1 MSGLATWGT
10 GGERR
15 ALPLRS
21 ATLRLGQRRIE
32 TRHGPFALHF
42 FRDLAEARLAM
53 VLVRGDPATPAP
65 LLARV
70 HSSCLTSECLMG
82 CDCDCAEQLEGA
94 LERIAR
100 AGRGVLVYL
109 MQEGRGAG
117 LSAKARD
124 RMLVQASGNRITT
137 FDAYAEMGLPA
148 DLRRY
153 DAVASILAMLAIRG
167 PLRLMTNNPEKV
179 AAVGRALEAEKIE
192 VANSEPIG
200 GRRSPFNRDYLH
212 AKRSAGHALE
222 RPGSEPGARP
232 PERVRAFDP
241 IVHERDP
248 SRLVTASYFLP
259 IALTGAGREP
269 AVEWFRSSV
278 LVERATGRESIV
290 LSRADS
296 SAPAALAIPGPDRW
310 IALSLLDRLPV
321 AEAPGRSR
329 LARAL
334 SGICERGAGHVGVVW
349 DEASLPEL
357 AGEHANPGFAGERPS
372 PQAGA
377 RSFDERS

>member
-1 MSGLATWGT
+1 MSGLATWG
-10 GGERR
+10 GPERCE
-15 ALPLRS
+15 LPLRS
-21 ATLRLGQRRIE
+21 ATLQLGQRRIE

-42 FRDLAEARLAM
+42 FRDLAAARLAM
-53 VLVRGDPATPAP
+53 VLVRGDPATAAP

-100 AGRGVLVYL
+100 VGRGVLVYL

-153 DAVASILAMLAIRG
+153 DAVASIFAMLGIRG
-167 PLRLMTNNPEKV
+167 PLCLMTNNPEKI
-179 AAVGRALEAEKIE
+179 AAVARVLESEKIE
-192 VANSEPIG
+192 IAGSEPIS
-200 GRRSPFNRDYLH
+200 GRRSAFNRDYLH

-222 RPGSEPGARP
+222 RPGHEPGARP
-232 PERVRAFDP
+232 PERVRTFDP
-241 IVHERDP
+241 VVHERDP

-259 IALTGAGREP
+259 IALAHPDREP

-278 LVERATGRESIV
+278 MVERATGRESII
-290 LSRADS
+290 LSRAETAPP
-296 SAPAALAIPGPDRW
+296 SALTIPAADRW
-310 IALSLLDRLPV
+310 IALSLLDRLPI
-321 AEAPGRSR
+321 AEATGRGE

-334 SGICERGAGHVGVVW
+334 HGIRERGAGSVGVVW
-349 DEASLPEL
+349 DEASLP
-357 AGEHANPGFAGERPS
+357 AV
-372 PQAGA
+372 
-377 RSFDERS
+377 DERA

>member
-1 MSGLATWGT
+1 MSGGLDRG
-10 GGERR
+10 GGERCE
-15 ALPLRS
+15 LPLRS
-21 ATLRLGQRRIE
+21 GTLQLGQRRIE

-53 VLVRGDPATPAP
+53 VLVRGDPTTAAP

-82 CDCDCAEQLEGA
+82 CDCDCAEQQDGA
-94 LERIAR
+94 LARIAR

-153 DAVASILAMLAIRG
+153 DAVASILAMLRIRG
-167 PLRLMTNNPEKV
+167 PLCLMTNNPEKL
-179 AAVGRALEAEKIE
+179 AAVARVLESEKIE
-192 VANSEPIG
+192 IAGSESIS
-200 GRRSPFNRDYLH
+200 GRRSVFNRDYLH
-212 AKRSAGHALE
+212 AKRSAGHILE
-222 RPGSEPGARP
+222 RSDREPGARP
-232 PERVRAFDP
+232 PERVRTFDP
-241 IVHERDP
+241 VVHERDP

-259 IALTGAGREP
+259 IALAQQGREP
-269 AVEWFRSSV
+269 AIEWFRSSV
-278 LVERATGRESIV
+278 LVERATGRESII
-290 LSRADS
+290 LSRAETAAP
-296 SAPAALAIPGPDRW
+296 SALPIPDATDW
-310 IALSLLDRLPV
+310 ISLSLLDRLPV
-321 AEAPGRSR
+321 ADAIGRGA

-334 SGICERGAGHVGVVW
+334 HRIRERGAGSVGVVW
-349 DEASLPEL
+349 DEASLPEV
-357 AGEHANPGFAGERPS
+357 AGESAVPGFGDERGRARAS
-372 PQAGA
+372 T
-377 RSFDERS
+377 RSFDDRA

>member
-1 MSGLATWGT
+1 MSGLATWDGS
-10 GGERR
+10 GERR

-32 TRHGPFALHF
+32 TRHGPFALHY

-53 VLVRGDPATPAP
+53 VLVRGDPTTAGP

-82 CDCDCAEQLEGA
+82 CDCDCAEQLDGA

-100 AGRGVLVYL
+100 AERGVLVYL

-153 DAVASILAMLAIRG
+153 DAVASIFAMLEIRG

-179 AAVGRALEAEKIE
+179 AAVARALESEKIE
-192 VANSEPIG
+192 VANSEPIS
-200 GRRSPFNRDYLH
+200 GRRSAFNRDYLH

-222 RPGSEPGARP
+222 RQGREPGARP
-232 PERVRAFDP
+232 PERVRSFDP
-241 IVHERDP
+241 IVHEHDP

-259 IALTGAGREP
+259 IALARAERAP

-290 LSRADS
+290 LSRAETVAP
-296 SAPAALAIPGPDRW
+296 SALEIPGADRW
-310 IALSLLDRLPV
+310 ISLSLLDRLPV
-321 AEAPGRSR
+321 AEATGRSR
-329 LARAL
+329 LARVL
-334 SGICERGAGHVGVVW
+334 HGICEGGAGSVGVIW
-349 DEASLPEL
+349 DEASLPDV
-357 AGEHANPGFAGERPS
+357 
-372 PQAGA
+372 AGA
-377 RSFDERS
+377 HGFDERA